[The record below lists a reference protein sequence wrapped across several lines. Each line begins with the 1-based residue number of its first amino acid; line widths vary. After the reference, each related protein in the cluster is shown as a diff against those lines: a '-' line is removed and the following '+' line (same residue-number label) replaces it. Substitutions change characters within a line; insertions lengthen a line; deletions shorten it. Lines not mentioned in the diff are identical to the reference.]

1 MRIISGKYRGK
12 KLLEFGGQE
21 IRPTSDR
28 AREALFSILQFNIEG
43 TRFLDGF
50 CGTGAIGIEALSR
63 GAEEVVFTDLSKQSC
78 EITNKNLSSVGE
90 RVRAKNIDLLKYLSG
105 ESKPFDIIFLD
116 PPYDSPAGKKA
127 LEIIAR
133 RKLLTPN
140 GVAILESKS
149 AFNGVIEGLFVEK
162 TKKYGIAN
170 LTFFKSADLTTCVFA
185 GSFDPVTKGHDYIVT
200 KAKQKF
206 DKVIVALGHNEN
218 KKYKFDKYTRLKML
232 SKAFE
237 NRDGIEVV
245 AFDGMLVDFLR
256 ERKVI
261 YNVRGIR
268 NQADMDYEQ
277 DMYAKNKQNYPEIQ
291 NVYINSSEQTVEISS
306 TLAREKLEKG
316 EIPEELHQST
326 IEIIK
331 NLS

>member
-12 KLLEFGGQE
+12 KLLEFSGYDV
-21 IRPTSDR
+21 RPTSDR
-28 AREALFSILQFNIEG
+28 AREALFSILQFSIEN

-63 GAEEVVFTDLSKQSC
+63 GASEVVFTDVSKQSC

-90 RVRAKNIDLLKYLSG
+90 RMRAKNIDLLKYLSS
-105 ESKPFDIIFLD
+105 EDKPFDIIFLD

-127 LEIIAR
+127 LEIIAK

-140 GVAILESKS
+140 GVAILESKD
-149 AFNGVIEGLFVEK
+149 AFNGVIDGLFVEK
-162 TKKYGIAN
+162 TKKYGIAH
-170 LTFFKSADLTTCVFA
+170 LTFLKSVDKGTCVFA
-185 GSFDPVTKGHDYIVT
+185 GSFDPVTKGHDFIVN
-200 KAKQKF
+200 KAKEKF

-232 SKAFE
+232 TKAFE

-245 AFDGMLVDFLR
+245 AFDGLLVDFLR
-256 ERKVI
+256 ERRVV

-277 DMYAKNKQNYPEIQ
+277 DMYEKNKQFYPEIQ
-291 NVYINSSEQTVEISS
+291 NIYINSSEQTVKISS
-306 TLAREKLEKG
+306 TIARQKLENG
-316 EIPEELHQST
+316 EIPEELHPST
-326 IEIIK
+326 IEII
-331 NLS
+331 NSLS